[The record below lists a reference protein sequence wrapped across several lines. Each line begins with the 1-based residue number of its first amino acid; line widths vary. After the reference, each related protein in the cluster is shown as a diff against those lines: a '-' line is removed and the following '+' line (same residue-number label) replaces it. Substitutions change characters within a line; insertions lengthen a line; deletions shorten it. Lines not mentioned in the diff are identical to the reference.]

1 MGFGKKLGG
10 LKENKIRGLFCFK
23 EFKVP
28 GYRVKNI
35 LVWCDEIEWLF
46 CGFGRFEKPRF
57 WRKTNDKDNFRVICF
72 FESDGLVNY
81 SLDSRNFFWHKNKK

>member
-35 LVWCDEIEWLF
+35 LV
-46 CGFGRFEKPRF
+46 
-57 WRKTNDKDNFRVICF
+57 
-72 FESDGLVNY
+72 
-81 SLDSRNFFWHKNKK
+81 